1 MNKHD
6 FQRVTAQ
13 KSIRLEVIMKTF
25 GVALLGAGRMGMEHA
40 RNLAGMPQARVIAV
54 ADPNLEAAE
63 LARVL
68 ARGER
73 TYARPEDAIADP
85 AVEVVLICTPTPTH
99 APLTELA
106 ARAGKAVFCEKP
118 IALDLAETLRVMAIV
133 EETGI
138 PFQIGFQRRYDVAF
152 ADAKRRIE
160 AGALGQLEQFRA
172 VGRDPAPPP
181 LEYLKISGG
190 IFCDQAIHDIDI
202 ARFLVGE
209 VEEVSVW
216 GAVRVDP
223 QIAEIGDADTVTSL
237 LRFENGAL
245 GVMENSRRAVYG
257 YDVRSEV
264 FGSGGKIVIDAT
276 PKTPIQQFGVG
287 GVNTDHYYFFMDR
300 FIDAYRIEIAA
311 FFASLE
317 SGMEPTPGPRDAIE
331 SLRIALAMTRSL
343 HEKRPVKLSEMR
355 LEGEGT

>member
-1 MNKHD
+1 
-6 FQRVTAQ
+6 
-13 KSIRLEVIMKTF
+13 MKTF
-25 GVALLGAGRMGMEHA
+25 GVALLGAGRIGTEHA
-40 RNLAGMPQARVIAV
+40 RNLAGIPQARVVAV

-63 LARVL
+63 SAKIL

-73 TYARPEDAIADP
+73 VYADPKDAIADDE
-85 AVEVVLICTPTPTH
+85 VEVVIVCTPTPTH

-118 IALDLAETLRVMAIV
+118 IALELPETLRVMALV
-133 EETGI
+133 DETGI

-152 ADAKRRIE
+152 AEAKRRIT

-209 VEEVSVW
+209 VAEVSVW
-216 GAVRVDP
+216 GASRVDP
-223 QIAEIGDADTVTSL
+223 RIGEMGDADTVTSL

-245 GVMENSRRAVYG
+245 GVIENSRRAV
-257 YDVRSEV
+257 
-264 FGSGGKIVIDAT
+264 
-276 PKTPIQQFGVG
+276 
-287 GVNTDHYYFFMDR
+287 
-300 FIDAYRIEIAA
+300 
-311 FFASLE
+311 
-317 SGMEPTPGPRDAIE
+317 
-331 SLRIALAMTRSL
+331 
-343 HEKRPVKLSEMR
+343 
-355 LEGEGT
+355 

>member
-1 MNKHD
+1 
-6 FQRVTAQ
+6 
-13 KSIRLEVIMKTF
+13 MKTF
-25 GVALLGAGRMGMEHA
+25 GVALLGAGRIGTEHA
-40 RNLAGMPQARVIAV
+40 RNLAGIPQARVIAV

-63 LARVL
+63 AAKVL

-73 TYARPEDAIADP
+73 VYADPKDAIADDE
-85 AVEVVLICTPTPTH
+85 VEVVIVCTPTPTH

-118 IALDLAETLRVMAIV
+118 IALELPATLRVMALV
-133 EETGI
+133 DETGI

-152 ADAKRRIE
+152 AEAKRRIT

-209 VEEVSVW
+209 VAEVSVW
-216 GAVRVDP
+216 GASRVDP
-223 QIAEIGDADTVTSL
+223 RIGEMGDADTVTSL

-245 GVMENSRRAVYG
+245 GVIENSRRAVYG

-264 FGSGGKIVIDAT
+264 FGSGGKLVIDAT
-276 PKTPIQQFGVG
+276 PKTPLWQFGEN
-287 GVNTDHYYFFMDR
+287 GVSSDHYYFFMDR
-300 FIDAYRIEIAA
+300 FIDAYRLELQA
-311 FFASLE
+311 FFAALE
-317 SGMEPTPGPRDAIE
+317 AGTKPTPGTKDAVE

-343 HEKRPVKLSEMR
+343 IERRPVL
-355 LEGEGT
+355 LEELR

>member
-1 MNKHD
+1 
-6 FQRVTAQ
+6 
-13 KSIRLEVIMKTF
+13 MKTF
-25 GVALLGAGRMGMEHA
+25 GVALLGAGRIGTEHA
-40 RNLAGMPQARVIAV
+40 RNLAGIPQARVIAV

-63 LARVL
+63 AAKVL

-73 TYARPEDAIADP
+73 VYADPKDAIADDE
-85 AVEVVLICTPTPTH
+85 VEVVIVCTPTPTH
-99 APLTELA
+99 ALLTELA

-118 IALDLAETLRVMAIV
+118 IALELPATLRVMALV
-133 EETGI
+133 DETGI

-152 ADAKRRIE
+152 AEAKRRIT

-209 VEEVSVW
+209 VAEVSVW
-216 GAVRVDP
+216 GASRVDP
-223 QIAEIGDADTVTSL
+223 RIGEMGDADTVTSL

-245 GVMENSRRAVYG
+245 GVIENSRRAVYG

-264 FGSGGKIVIDAT
+264 FGSGGKLVIDAT
-276 PKTPIQQFGVG
+276 PKTPLWQFGEN
-287 GVNTDHYYFFMDR
+287 GVSSDHYYFFMDR
-300 FIDAYRIEIAA
+300 FIDAYRLELQA
-311 FFASLE
+311 FFAALE
-317 SGMEPTPGPRDAIE
+317 AGTKPTPGTKDAVE

-343 HEKRPVKLSEMR
+343 IERRPVL
-355 LEGEGT
+355 LEELR

>member
-1 MNKHD
+1 
-6 FQRVTAQ
+6 
-13 KSIRLEVIMKTF
+13 MKTF
-25 GVALLGAGRMGMEHA
+25 GVALLGAGRIGTEHA
-40 RNLAGMPQARVIAV
+40 RNLAGIPQARVVAV

-63 LARVL
+63 SAKIL

-73 TYARPEDAIADP
+73 VYADPKDAIAD
-85 AVEVVLICTPTPTH
+85 ADVQVVIVCTPTPTH

-118 IALDLAETLRVMAIV
+118 IALELPETLRVMALV
-133 EETGI
+133 DETGI

-152 ADAKRRIE
+152 AEAKRRIT

-209 VEEVSVW
+209 VAEVSVW
-216 GAVRVDP
+216 GASRVDP
-223 QIAEIGDADTVTSL
+223 RIGEMGDADTVTSL

-245 GVMENSRRAVYG
+245 GVIENSRRAVYG

-264 FGSGGKIVIDAT
+264 FGSGGKLVIDAT
-276 PKTPIQQFGVG
+276 PKTPLWQFGEN
-287 GVNTDHYYFFMDR
+287 GVSSDHYYFFMDR
-300 FIDAYRIEIAA
+300 FIDAYRLELQA
-311 FFASLE
+311 FFAALE
-317 SGMEPTPGPRDAIE
+317 AGTKPTPGTKDAVE

-343 HEKRPVKLSEMR
+343 IERRPVL
-355 LEGEGT
+355 LEELR

>member
-1 MNKHD
+1 
-6 FQRVTAQ
+6 
-13 KSIRLEVIMKTF
+13 MKTF
-25 GVALLGAGRMGMEHA
+25 GVALLGAGRIGTEHA
-40 RNLAGMPQARVIAV
+40 RNLAGIPQARVVAV
-54 ADPNLEAAE
+54 ADPNLIAAEAAK
-63 LARVL
+63 VL

-73 TYARPEDAIADP
+73 VYADPKDAIAD
-85 AVEVVLICTPTPTH
+85 ADVQVVIICTPTPTH

-118 IALDLAETLRVMAIV
+118 IALELPETLRVMALV
-133 EETGI
+133 DETGI

-152 ADAKRRIE
+152 AEAKRRIE
-160 AGALGQLEQFRA
+160 AGALRQLEQFRA

-209 VEEVSVW
+209 VAEVSVW
-216 GAVRVDP
+216 GASRVDP
-223 QIAEIGDADTVTSL
+223 RIGEMGDADTVTSL

-245 GVMENSRRAVYG
+245 GVIENSRRAVYG

-264 FGSGGKIVIDAT
+264 FGSGGKLVIDAT
-276 PKTPIQQFGVG
+276 PKTPLWQFGEG
-287 GVNTDHYYFFMDR
+287 GVSSDHYYFFIDR
-300 FIDAYRIEIAA
+300 FIDAYRLELQA
-311 FFASLE
+311 FFAALE
-317 SGMEPTPGPRDAIE
+317 AGTKPTPGTKDAVE

-343 HEKRPVKLSEMR
+343 IEKRPVL
-355 LEGEGT
+355 LEELR

>member
-1 MNKHD
+1 M
-6 FQRVTAQ
+6 
-13 KSIRLEVIMKTF
+13 KSF
-25 GVALLGAGRMGMEHA
+25 GVALLGAGRIGTEHA
-40 RNLAGMPQARVIAV
+40 RNLAGIPQARVIAV

-63 LARVL
+63 SARIL

-73 TYARPEDAIADP
+73 VYANPADAIAD
-85 AVEVVLICTPTPTH
+85 ADVQVVIICTPTPTH

-106 ARAGKAVFCEKP
+106 AKAGKAVFCEKP
-118 IALDLAETLRVMAIV
+118 IALELPETLRVMALV
-133 EETGI
+133 DETGI

-152 ADAKRRIE
+152 AEAKRRIE

-209 VEEVSVW
+209 VSEVSVW
-216 GAVRVDP
+216 GASRVDP
-223 QIAEIGDADTVTSL
+223 CIGELGDADTATSL

-245 GVMENSRRAVYG
+245 GVIENSRRAVYG

-264 FGSGGKIVIDAT
+264 FGSGGKLVIDAT
-276 PKTPIQQFGVG
+276 PKTPLWQFDERGVSS
-287 GVNTDHYYFFMDR
+287 DHYYFFMDR
-300 FIDAYRIEIAA
+300 FTDAYRLELQA
-311 FFASLE
+311 FFAALE
-317 SGMEPTPGPRDAIE
+317 AGTKPTPGTKDAVE

-343 HEKRPVKLSEMR
+343 IEKRPVL
-355 LEGEGT
+355 LEELR

>member
-1 MNKHD
+1 
-6 FQRVTAQ
+6 
-13 KSIRLEVIMKTF
+13 MKTF
-25 GVALLGAGRMGMEHA
+25 GVALLGAGRIGTEHA
-40 RNLAGMPQARVIAV
+40 RNLAGIPQARVVAV
-54 ADPNLEAAE
+54 ADPNLIAAEAAK
-63 LARVL
+63 VL

-73 TYARPEDAIADP
+73 VYADPKDAIAD
-85 AVEVVLICTPTPTH
+85 ADVQVVIICTPTPTH

-118 IALDLAETLRVMAIV
+118 IALELPETLRVMALV
-133 EETGI
+133 DETGI

-152 ADAKRRIE
+152 AEAKRRIE

-209 VEEVSVW
+209 VAEVSVW
-216 GAVRVDP
+216 GASRVDP
-223 QIAEIGDADTVTSL
+223 RIGEMGDADTVTSL

-245 GVMENSRRAVYG
+245 GVIENSRRAVYG

-264 FGSGGKIVIDAT
+264 FGSGGKLVIDAT
-276 PKTPIQQFGVG
+276 PKTPLWQFGES
-287 GVNTDHYYFFMDR
+287 GVSSDHYYFFIDR
-300 FIDAYRIEIAA
+300 FIDAYRLELQA
-311 FFASLE
+311 FFAALE
-317 SGMEPTPGPRDAIE
+317 AGTKPTPGTKDAVE

-343 HEKRPVKLSEMR
+343 IEKRPVL
-355 LEGEGT
+355 LEELR

>member
-1 MNKHD
+1 M
-6 FQRVTAQ
+6 
-13 KSIRLEVIMKTF
+13 KSF
-25 GVALLGAGRMGMEHA
+25 GVALLGAGRIGTEHA
-40 RNLAGMPQARVIAV
+40 RNLAGIPQARVVAV

-63 LARVL
+63 AAKTL

-73 TYARPEDAIADP
+73 VYANPADAIADED
-85 AVEVVLICTPTPTH
+85 VQVVIICTPTPTH

-106 ARAGKAVFCEKP
+106 ALAGKAVFCEKP
-118 IALDLAETLRVMAIV
+118 IALELPETLRVMALV
-133 EETGI
+133 DETGI

-152 ADAKRRIE
+152 AEAKRRIE

-202 ARFLVGE
+202 ARFLIGE
-209 VEEVSVW
+209 VAEVSVW
-216 GAVRVDP
+216 GASRVDP
-223 QIAEIGDADTVTSL
+223 RIGEMGDADTATSL

-245 GVMENSRRAVYG
+245 GVIENSRRAVYG

-264 FGSGGKIVIDAT
+264 FGSGGKLVIDAT
-276 PKTPIQQFGVG
+276 PKTPLWQFGEA
-287 GVNTDHYYFFMDR
+287 GVTSDHYHFFMDR
-300 FIDAYRIEIAA
+300 FIDAYRLELQA
-311 FFASLE
+311 FFVALE
-317 SGMEPTPGPRDAIE
+317 AGLTPTPGTKDAVE

-343 HEKRPVKLSEMR
+343 IEKRPVL
-355 LEGEGT
+355 LEELR

>member
-1 MNKHD
+1 M
-6 FQRVTAQ
+6 
-13 KSIRLEVIMKTF
+13 KSF

-40 RNLAGMPQARVIAV
+40 RNLAGIPQARVVAV
-54 ADPNLEAAE
+54 ADPNLKAAE
-63 LARVL
+63 RAKALSGAERV
-68 ARGER
+68 
-73 TYARPEDAIADP
+73 YANPEDAIADQ

-99 APLTELA
+99 APFTELA

-118 IALDLAETLRVMAIV
+118 IALDLSETLRVMALV
-133 EETGI
+133 DETGI

-160 AGALGQLEQFRA
+160 SGALGQLEQFRA

-190 IFCDQAIHDIDI
+190 IFCDQAIHDIDV

-223 QIAEIGDADTVTSL
+223 QIGEIGDADTVTSL
-237 LRFENGAL
+237 LRFENGTL

-264 FGSGGKIVIDAT
+264 FGSKGKLVVDAT
-276 PKTPIQQFGVG
+276 PKTPIWQFGEN
-287 GVNTDHYYFFMDR
+287 GVSSDHYYFFMDR
-300 FIDAYRIEIAA
+300 FIDAYRLEMEA
-311 FFASLE
+311 FFGSLE
-317 SGMEPTPGPRDAIE
+317 AGTKPTPGTKDAVE

-343 HEKRPVKLSEMR
+343 HEKRAVR
-355 LEGEGT
+355 LEELQIAELR

>member
-1 MNKHD
+1 
-6 FQRVTAQ
+6 
-13 KSIRLEVIMKTF
+13 MKTF
-25 GVALLGAGRMGMEHA
+25 GVALLGAGRIGTEHA
-40 RNLAGMPQARVIAV
+40 RNLAGIPQARVVAV
-54 ADPNLEAAE
+54 ADPNLIAAK
-63 LARVL
+63 AAKVL

-73 TYARPEDAIADP
+73 VYADPKDAIAD
-85 AVEVVLICTPTPTH
+85 ADVQVVIICTPTPTH

-118 IALDLAETLRVMAIV
+118 IALELPETLRVMALV
-133 EETGI
+133 DETGI

-152 ADAKRRIE
+152 AEAKRRIE

-209 VEEVSVW
+209 VAEVSVW
-216 GAVRVDP
+216 GASRVDP
-223 QIAEIGDADTVTSL
+223 RIGEMGDADTVTSL

-245 GVMENSRRAVYG
+245 GVIENSRRAVYG

-264 FGSGGKIVIDAT
+264 FGSGGKLVIDAT
-276 PKTPIQQFGVG
+276 PKTPLWQFGES
-287 GVNTDHYYFFMDR
+287 GVSSDHYYFFIDR
-300 FIDAYRIEIAA
+300 FIDAYRLELQA
-311 FFASLE
+311 FFAALE
-317 SGMEPTPGPRDAIE
+317 AGTKPTPGTKDAVE

-343 HEKRPVKLSEMR
+343 IEKRPVL
-355 LEGEGT
+355 LEELR